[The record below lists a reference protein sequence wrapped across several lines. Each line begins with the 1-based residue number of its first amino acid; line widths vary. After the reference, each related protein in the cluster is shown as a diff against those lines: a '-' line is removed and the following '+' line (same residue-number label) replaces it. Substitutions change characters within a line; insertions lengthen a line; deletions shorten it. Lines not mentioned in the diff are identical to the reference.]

1 MASAFVRLHV
11 VDYEKWKAAFDG
23 VQSTRQA
30 ASITGHS
37 VHRDPDDP
45 ATVII
50 ALRTSDLAATRA
62 FAESDDLREIM
73 RNAGVDAP
81 PTFWFGDDV
90 EEKTY

>member
-11 VDYEKWKAAFDG
+11 TDYEKWKAAFDG
-23 VQSTRQA
+23 VQPRRQA
-30 ASITGHS
+30 ASFTGHS

-45 ATVII
+45 NTVIV
-50 ALRTSDLAATRA
+50 ALRTSDLAAARA

-73 RNAGVDAP
+73 RDAGVDAP
-81 PTFWFGDDV
+81 PTFWFGEDV